1 MSATMPADAT
11 RVAVV
16 SSVHRWNDTRVYLKQ
31 AQSLAAAGFD
41 TLLVAIDSSAREF
54 TAGPLRVRTLARRK
68 RLLRFLTWIEIVRLV
83 FRHRARIVHAHDPEL
98 FPVVALLR
106 LAGKRVVCD
115 VHEDLAE
122 QILHKEWIAGW
133 LRRPLSALA
142 RGLYRVLP
150 RISNGVVLAEDSYFH
165 LFPTRPNVR
174 LVRNFPFL
182 PEEHRRDYDT
192 SLLRLVYVGDV
203 RIVRGIRHYVQI
215 LDALRQR
222 GIAAELRVIGSFA
235 APAEEQ
241 EIRALIDRLGLAAQ
255 VRLLGRRPPEEVP
268 GLLADCDV
276 GLTLL
281 HPIGNY
287 RESYPT
293 KMFEYMAAGIPV
305 VSSNF
310 PLWEAVVIPNDCGV
324 AVDPLDVA
332 ASADAVERYARSPE
346 LRRHHGTNGRRAVA
360 DKYQWAVEFAEL
372 RSLYAQ
378 LV

>member
-1 MSATMPADAT
+1 MNATPV

-41 TLLVAIDSSAREF
+41 TLLVAMDTSPREF
-54 TAGPLRVRTLARRK
+54 AVGPLRVRTLARRK
-68 RLLRFLTWIEIVRLV
+68 RLLRFLTWFQILGQV

-106 LAGKRVVCD
+106 LFGKRVVCD

-122 QILHKEWIAGW
+122 QILHKEWLPRL
-133 LRRPLSALA
+133 LRRPLSACA
-142 RGLYRVLP
+142 RALYRVLP
-150 RISNGVVLAEDSYFH
+150 RLVNGVVIAEDSYFP
-165 LFPTRPNVR
+165 LFPARPNVR

-182 PEEHRRDYDT
+182 PEVHRQQYETDV
-192 SLLRLVYVGDV
+192 LRLVYVGDV
-203 RIVRGIRHYVQI
+203 RIVRGIRNYVE
-215 LDALRQR
+215 LVHALRQR
-222 GIAAELRVIGSFA
+222 GLAVELRVVGSFA
-235 APAEEQ
+235 APAEEAA
-241 EIRALIDRLGLAAQ
+241 ITALIASLGVGDA
-255 VRLLGRRPPEEVP
+255 VRLLGRRAPEEVP
-268 GLLADCDV
+268 GLVADCDV

-310 PLWEAVVIPNDCGV
+310 PLWEAVVLPNDCGV
-324 AVDPLDVA
+324 SVDPLDVIA
-332 ASADAVERYARSPE
+332 CADVVERYARSVE
-346 LRRHHGTNGRRAVA
+346 LRRRHGTNGRRAVA
-360 DKYQWAVEFAEL
+360 EKYQWAVEFATL
-372 RSLYAQ
+372 RELYAQ
-378 LV
+378 LA